1 MSNLKYHLVA
11 FLTVAVWGS
20 TFVFTKM
27 LLQAGLSPAQIFT
40 FRFII
45 AYILL
50 LAFTFLR
57 DKVTSSPPKLGG
69 VRGGL
74 NKRKQEAEQTP
85 SGSPYSGGENKSSF
99 RWFCDSWRDELLM
112 IALGITGGSL
122 YFLTENAAMLFTTAT
137 NTSLIVC
144 SCPLFAMLLFAVFF
158 RQSEKITRIQAL
170 GSLIAFLGMA
180 VVVLNGHFVLHL
192 SPLGDLL
199 AFGACL
205 CWAVYSLLMKAAV
218 SSYSSLFITRKVFI
232 YGLLTII
239 PYYILVPSEASIFFS
254 SPFHVFTVSTIL
266 NLLFLGVVASML
278 CYLIW
283 NWVIGK
289 LGPVIATN
297 WVYFNPITTIL
308 FAWWLLDEKITI
320 WFLLGSALDIFSYL
334 CPIKPIKL

>member
-1 MSNLKYHLVA
+1 VKYHLVA
-11 FLTVAVWGS
+11 FITVAIWGS

-40 FRFII
+40 LRFLI
-45 AYILL
+45 AYVLL
-50 LAFTFLR
+50 LGYSFLR
-57 DKVTSSPPKLGG
+57 NKVTSSPPNGLSRTSGD
-69 VRGGL
+69 RGGH
-74 NKRKQEAEQTP
+74 
-85 SGSPYSGGENKSSF
+85 F
-99 RWFCDSWRDELLM
+99 RWFCRSWRDELLM
-112 IALGITGGSL
+112 IALGLTGGSV
-122 YFLTENAAMLFTTAT
+122 YFLAENAAMLFTTAT

-144 SCPLFAMLLFAVFF
+144 SCPLFAMLLFALFF
-158 RQSEKITRIQAL
+158 RQSEKITRLQAF

-218 SSYSSLFITRKVFI
+218 SGYSSLFITRKVFI

-254 SPFHVFTVSTIL
+254 SPSHLFTLSTIL

-278 CYLIW
+278 CYLTW

-320 WFLLGSALDIFSYL
+320 WFLLGSALILLGMYL
-334 CPIKPIKL
+334 ADRKK

>member
-1 MSNLKYHLVA
+1 MKSNLKYHLVA
-11 FLTVAVWGS
+11 FVVVAIWGS

-27 LLQAGLSPAQIFT
+27 LLEAGLSPAQIFT
-40 FRFII
+40 LRFLI

-50 LAFTFLR
+50 LGYSLLR
-57 DKVTSSPPKLGG
+57 QRVSVSPPKLGG

-74 NKRKQEAEQTP
+74 NKR
-85 SGSPYSGGENKSSF
+85 
-99 RWFCDSWRDELLM
+99 WFCHSWRDELLM
-112 IALGITGGSL
+112 VALGLTGGSV
-122 YFLTENAAMLFTTAT
+122 YFLAENAAMLFTTAT

-144 SCPLFAMLLFAVFF
+144 SCPLFAMLLFALFF

-199 AFGACL
+199 AFAACL
-205 CWAVYSLLMKAAV
+205 CWAVYSLLMKVAV
-218 SSYSSLFITRKVFI
+218 RNHSSLFITRKVFI

-254 SPFHVFTVSTIL
+254 SPFHLFTISTIL

-278 CYLIW
+278 CYLTW

-289 LGPVIATN
+289 LGPVVATN

-320 WFLLGSALDIFSYL
+320 WFLLGSALILLGMYL
-334 CPIKPIKL
+334 ADRKK